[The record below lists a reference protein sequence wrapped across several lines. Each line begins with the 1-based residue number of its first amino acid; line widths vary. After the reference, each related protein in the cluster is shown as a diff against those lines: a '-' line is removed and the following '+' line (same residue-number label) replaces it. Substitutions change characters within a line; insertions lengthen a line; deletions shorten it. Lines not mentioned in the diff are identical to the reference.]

1 MRIRREV
8 WVGLLLLAALTT
20 PAAGQDRTWQNK
32 WYWGTQGGTQLYAHQ
47 GFQAALTGG
56 AHWFITAG
64 RSALYVAYDQQYF
77 SGQPGLFQTLSTGQQ
92 IRWGSGQRFQATIYA
107 VPSYTK
113 FQIIDG
119 GGFALQRVSDA
130 EFRTVVNTARD
141 VRDLE
146 DATTKAALILSAA
159 WQYRA
164 GLRLAIFGQYQFVPG
179 NRDFVI
185 RSGQHTFNLGIRYV
199 VTHSEEVVSTER

>member
-1 MRIRREV
+1 MRNRREA
-8 WVGLLLLAALTT
+8 WAGMLLLAALTA
-20 PAAGQDRTWQNK
+20 PAAGQERSWQNK
-32 WYWGTQGGTQLYAHQ
+32 WYWGTQAGTQLYAHQ
-47 GFQAALTGG
+47 GFQAGLTGG
-56 AHWFITAG
+56 AHWFITAA
-64 RSALYVAYDQQYF
+64 RSALYVAYDQHYF
-77 SGQPGLFQTLSTGQQ
+77 SSPPGLFQTISTGQR
-92 IRWGSGQRFQATIYA
+92 IRFGSGQRFQATIYA
-107 VPSYTK
+107 VPSDTK
-113 FQIIDG
+113 FQIMAG

-130 EFRTVVNTARD
+130 KFRDVVNTARD
-141 VRDLE
+141 FRDLE
-146 DATTKAALILSAA
+146 DATTKSALILSAA